1 MGDTQAPLLRDL
13 ITIPERVH
21 QGDFVLKL
29 SEGVSDAHAEET
41 VKNYVVTDQLRKS
54 FDEALGFIQRATE
67 ERKSAACY
75 LHGSF
80 GSGKSHF
87 MAVLNLLLAGNARA
101 RAIPELAQVVDRHN
115 PWTQNRRLLMVPFHM
130 IGAESVENALL
141 GGYAEYVRRVHPEAP
156 VPGFYLGERLFDD
169 ARAQRADYGD
179 EAFFARLNRRG
190 QSDTG
195 WGDLEGA
202 WDAGSFEAAMLE
214 PPTGDQRQTLVGDL
228 ISRVFTSYADV
239 ALAKT
244 ADRGKH
250 GVEAF
255 VDIDTGLA
263 IMSNHARKLG
273 YDGVILFL
281 DELILWLATRAA
293 DVNFV
298 SAEGAKLS
306 KLVEAQRADRPI
318 PIISFVARQRDLR
331 DLVGA
336 NQAGALQLQFADTL
350 RYWEAR
356 FDRINLEDRNLP
368 LIAQRRLLM
377 PKDDHA
383 KLQIDGAFD
392 EFFNRRKEVVETLL
406 GSDGEHTMFRQ
417 VYPFSPA
424 LVQALIAASSVLQR
438 ERTALKLMLT
448 LLVERRD
455 ELRLGSLI
463 PVGDLWDAISTSDQ
477 PFSDGMRIQ
486 FENARKLWTQKLLPL
501 LERTHSVTWQDM
513 AEGRADPRAAAN
525 LRNDSRLLK
534 TLLLAALVPEVEAL
548 RALTAARLAALNHGS
563 VVSPIPG
570 REGGAVLG
578 KLRTWAAQV
587 GEIKLTEDTNPV
599 ISLQI
604 TGVDVE
610 PILAN
615 AAHYDNDGNRR
626 RKVRDLLFSALGI
639 GDPNGGELL
648 NAQGFVEVPHIWR
661 GTRRQVDVWLESIAE
676 LSDERLRGRAGTPT
690 LLLGLPFDANSR
702 TMADHKARLARFG
715 EEADTIAWVPASL
728 GDRALRDLGTLL
740 RIDYLLVGSRLEEN
754 SPNLSAIDRQQARS
768 LLQNQQSQLQGRMR
782 MVLEAAYGIR
792 QDQDGALAVQVSG
805 EDHLVSLD
813 GTFRPQPPVG
823 ATLKEAMG
831 ALLDSTFAHR
841 FPAHP
846 IFEQEVKN
854 AALSKVLKEIESAA
868 EEPQQRRF
876 IEDRSIR
883 QILGGF
889 AGPLKL
895 GTMNQGLTHFI
906 LDDHWA
912 NHFARLAAQQ
922 GGGPMTVKRL
932 RALIDQPRPMGLP
945 REVENLIILACAAQA
960 DRTISLRGAPVRG
973 SIERLDDDAELLA
986 QPLPDETT
994 WTKARE
1000 RASEVFGLVPSEVR
1014 KGATVARLAT
1024 ELREKAQAARTPLA
1038 SLTSILRTKMAG
1050 AAITPENAPRM
1061 ITLLSASLLV
1071 TELTSGAEPLAVV
1084 QALATSDL
1092 RTSEAAV
1099 GRSISAAP
1107 NLATFLSS
1115 FEWDVLAAA
1124 TALSD
1129 HRRATAEQIG
1139 RVVAEALEADEHV
1152 VPLESRLQEAKRNA
1166 YRLLAAV
1173 QSGGG
1178 SGAGH
1183 GPGVG
1188 GGGQS
1193 GAAGTSPGTPPGGAN
1208 SGGQDTGAGS
1218 GAEVLEQRDWDVLPP
1233 ENAKAELDRL
1243 KSLLETEP
1251 GARLMIS
1258 WRLTR
1263 DGGKG

>member
-87 MAVLNLLLAGNARA
+87 MAVLNLLLAGNPRA
-101 RAIPELAQVVDRHN
+101 RAIPELAPVVDRHN
-115 PWTQNRRLLMVPFHM
+115 TWTQQRRFLMVPFHM
-130 IGAESVENALL
+130 IGARDVESAVL
-141 GGYAEYVRRVHPEAP
+141 GGYAEHVRRIHPEAP
-156 VPGFYLGERLFDD
+156 VPGFYLGERLFED
-169 ARAQRADYGD
+169 AKAQRAHYGD
-179 EAFFARLNRRG
+179 EAFFGRLNQRANAE
-190 QSDTG
+190 SE
-195 WGDLEGA
+195 WGDLEDS
-202 WDAGSFEAAMLE
+202 WDAGSFESAMLE
-214 PPTGDQRQTLVGDL
+214 PPSGDQRQRLVGDL
-228 ISRVFTSYADV
+228 IGRLFTGYADV
-239 ALAKT
+239 ALAK
-244 ADRGKH
+244 G
-250 GVEAF
+250 EAF

-263 IMSNHARKLG
+263 IMSHHARALG
-273 YDGVILFL
+273 YDAVILFL

-368 LIAQRRLLM
+368 LIAQRRLLK
-377 PKDDHA
+377 PRDDVA
-383 KLQIDGAFD
+383 EIRIDNAFD

-406 GSDGEHTMFRQ
+406 GSDGERTMFRQ

-501 LERTHSVTWQDM
+501 LERTHNVTWQDM
-513 AEGRADPRAAAN
+513 AEGRADPRAATN
-525 LRNDSRLLK
+525 LRNDARLLK
-534 TLLLAALVPEVEAL
+534 TLLLAALVPEVESL

-587 GEIKLTEDTNPV
+587 GEIKLTDDTNPV

-626 RKVRDLLFSALGI
+626 RKVRDLLFAALGI
-639 GDPNGGELL
+639 GDANGGELL
-648 NAQGFVEVPHIWR
+648 NAQGFIEVPHLWR

-690 LLLGLPFDANSR
+690 LLLGLPFDANGR

-715 EEADTIAWVPASL
+715 EEADTIAWVAAPL

-792 QDQDGALAVQVSG
+792 QDQDGALAVQVSA

-854 AALSKVLKEIESAA
+854 AALSKVLKEIEAAA

-876 IEDRSIR
+876 IEDRAVR

-922 GGGPMTVKRL
+922 GGGAMTVKRL

-1000 RASEVFGLVPSEVR
+1000 RAAEVFGLVPSEVR
-1014 KGATVARLAT
+1014 KGATVARLAS
-1024 ELREKAQAARTPLA
+1024 ELREKAQAARA
-1038 SLTSILRTKMAG
+1038 SLATLTSVLRTRMAS
-1050 AAITPENAPRM
+1050 ASVTPETAPRM
-1061 ITLLSASLLV
+1061 ITVLSASVLV
-1071 TELTSGAEPLAVV
+1071 TELTAGIEPLTVV
-1084 QALATSDL
+1084 QSLATSDL

-1099 GRSISAAP
+1099 GRSISAASG
-1107 NLATFLSS
+1107 LASFLAS

-1129 HRRATAEQIG
+1129 HRRAAAEQIG
-1139 RVVAEALEADEHV
+1139 RSVAEALEADEHV
-1152 VPLESRLQEAKRNA
+1152 IPLEARLREAQRNA
-1166 YRLLAAV
+1166 FRLLAAAAP
-1173 QSGGG
+1173 SGGG
-1178 SGAGH
+1178 AGAGAS
-1183 GPGVG
+1183 
-1188 GGGQS
+1188 GQ
-1193 GAAGTSPGTPPGGAN
+1193 PGTADTGNRPPPGGVEP
-1208 SGGQDTGAGS
+1208 GS
-1218 GAEVLEQRDWDVLPP
+1218 DFDGSSPSPEILEERAWDVLPI
-1233 ENAKAELDRL
+1233 EDAKAELDRL
-1243 KSLLETEP
+1243 QSRLGAEP
-1251 GARLMIS
+1251 GARLSIS

>member
-1 MGDTQAPLLRDL
+1 MSDTQSPLLLRDL

-29 SEGVSDAHAEET
+29 SEGVSDAHASET
-41 VKNYVVTDQLRKS
+41 VANYVVTDQLRRA

-87 MAVLNLLLAGNARA
+87 MAVLNLLLAGNPRA
-101 RAIPELAQVVDRHN
+101 RAIPELAPVVDRHN
-115 PWTQNRRLLMVPFHM
+115 AWTQQRRFLMVPFHM
-130 IGAESVENALL
+130 IGAESVENAVL
-141 GGYAEYVRRVHPEAP
+141 GGYAEYVRRVHPEAR
-156 VPGFYLGERLFDD
+156 VPGFYLGERLFED
-169 ARAQRADYGD
+169 ARIEREHYGD
-179 EAFFARLNRRG
+179 EAFFARLNRRP
-190 QSDTG
+190 DAETE

-202 WDAGSFEAAMLE
+202 WDSDSFEAAMLE
-214 PPTGDQRQTLVGDL
+214 PPSGEQRQTLVGDL
-228 ISRVFTSYADV
+228 VARIFTSYADV
-239 ALAKT
+239 ALAKAT
-244 ADRGKH
+244 DRSKSGS
-250 GVEAF
+250 EAF

-263 IMSNHARKLG
+263 IMSQHARGLG

-350 RYWEAR
+350 KYWEAR

-368 LIAQRRLLM
+368 LIAQRRLLK
-377 PKDDHA
+377 PRDDHA
-383 KLQIDGAFD
+383 KVLIDGAFD

-406 GSDGEHTMFRQ
+406 GSDGERTMFRQ

-463 PVGDLWDAISTSDQ
+463 PIGDLWDAISTSDQ
-477 PFSDGMRIQ
+477 PFSDGMRLQ

-501 LERTHSVTWQDM
+501 LERTHNVTWQDM

-525 LRNDSRLLK
+525 LRNDARLLK

-548 RALTAARLAALNHGS
+548 RALTASRLAALNHGS

-578 KLRTWAAQV
+578 KLRSWAAQV
-587 GEIKLTEDTNPV
+587 GEIKLTDDVNPV

-626 RKVRDLLFSALGI
+626 RKVRDLLFAALGV
-639 GDPNGGELL
+639 GQPNGGELL
-648 NAQGFVEVPHIWR
+648 NAQGFIEVPHLWR
-661 GTRRQVDVWLESIAE
+661 GTRRQVDLWLESIAE

-690 LLLGLPFDANSR
+690 LLLGLPFDASGR
-702 TMADHKARLARFG
+702 TMADHRARLARFG
-715 EEADTIAWVPASL
+715 EEADTIAWVPGPL
-728 GDRALRDLGTLL
+728 GDRTLRDLGTLL

-792 QDQDGALAVQVSG
+792 QDNDGALAVQVPA
-805 EDHLVSLD
+805 EDHLVSFD

-823 ATLKEAMG
+823 ATLKEALG

-846 IFEQEVKN
+846 IFEQEVKT
-854 AALSKVLKEIESAA
+854 AALNKVLKEIEAAA
-868 EEPQQRRF
+868 EETQQRRF
-876 IEDRSIR
+876 IEDRAVR

-922 GGGPMTVKRL
+922 GGGAMTVKRL

-960 DRTISLRGAPVRG
+960 DRTLSLRGPPVRG
-973 SIERLDDDAELLA
+973 SIERLDDDAELLE

-1000 RASEVFGLVPSEVR
+1000 RAAEVFGLVPSEVR
-1014 KGATVARLAT
+1014 KGATVTRLAS
-1024 ELREKAQAARTPLA
+1024 ELREKAQASRAPLA
-1038 SLTSILRTKMAG
+1038 TLTTTLRARMA
-1050 AAITPENAPRM
+1050 AAGVTPENAPRM
-1061 ITLLSASLLV
+1061 ITNLSASVLV
-1071 TELTSGAEPLAVV
+1071 SDLTADVAPLAVV

-1099 GRSISAAP
+1099 GRSLSTAAS
-1107 NLATFLSS
+1107 LGAFLTS

-1129 HRRATAEQIG
+1129 HRRAAAEQIA
-1139 RVVAEALEADEHV
+1139 RSVTEALEADEHV
-1152 VPLESRLQEAKRNA
+1152 ISLDARLREAQRNA
-1166 YRLLAAV
+1166 FRLLAAAPPT
-1173 QSGGG
+1173 GGG
-1178 SGAGH
+1178 
-1183 GPGVG
+1183 V
-1188 GGGQS
+1188 
-1193 GAAGTSPGTPPGGAN
+1193 
-1208 SGGQDTGAGS
+1208 GAGS
-1218 GAEVLEQRDWDVLPP
+1218 GGQSTTAGGGDVGPTGGLGTGQGFGELLEQKAWEELPL
-1233 ENAKAELDRL
+1233 ESAKAELDRL
-1243 KSLLETEP
+1243 K
-1251 GARLMIS
+1251 ARLDAEPDARLTIS
-1258 WRLTR
+1258 WRLIR
-1263 DGGKG
+1263 SGGKE

>member
-1 MGDTQAPLLRDL
+1 MGDTQAPLLREL
-13 ITIPERVH
+13 IDIPERVH

-29 SEGVSDAHAEET
+29 SEGVSEEHAAET
-41 VKNYVVTDQLRKS
+41 VKNYVVTDQLRRA
-54 FDEALGFIQRATE
+54 FDEALGFIQRATD

-87 MAVLNLLLAGNARA
+87 MAVLNLLLAGNPRA
-101 RAIPELAQVVDRHN
+101 RAIPELAPVVDRHN
-115 PWTQNRRLLMVPFHM
+115 VWTQTRRFLMVPFHM
-130 IGAESVENALL
+130 IGAESVENAIL
-141 GGYAEYVRRVHPEAP
+141 GGYAEYIRRVHPEAR

-179 EAFFARLNRRG
+179 EAFFGRLNHRG
-190 QSDTG
+190 QAESE

-202 WDAGSFEAAMLE
+202 WDAESFEAAMLE
-214 PPTGDQRQTLVGDL
+214 PPNGEQRQTLVGDL
-228 ISRVFTSYADV
+228 ISRLFTSYADV
-239 ALAKT
+239 ALAT
-244 ADRGKH
+244 ATDRSKH
-250 GVEAF
+250 GIEAF

-263 IMSNHARKLG
+263 IMSQHARGLG

-298 SAEGAKLS
+298 SAESAKLS

-331 DLVGA
+331 DLVGV

-368 LIAQRRLLM
+368 LIAQRRLLK
-377 PKDDHA
+377 PRDDVA
-383 KLQIDGAFD
+383 EMRIDTAFD

-406 GSDGEHTMFRQ
+406 GSEGERTMFRQ

-501 LERTHSVTWQDM
+501 LERTHNVTWQDM
-513 AEGRADPRAAAN
+513 AEGRADARAAAN
-525 LRNDSRLLK
+525 LRNDARVLK

-548 RALTAARLAALNHGS
+548 RALTTARLAALNHGS

-578 KLRTWAAQV
+578 KLRSWAAQV
-587 GEIKLTEDTNPV
+587 GEIKLTDDTNPV
-599 ISLQI
+599 VSLQI

-626 RKVRDLLFSALGI
+626 RKVRDMLFSALGI
-639 GDPNGGELL
+639 GDANGGELL
-648 NAQGFVEVPHIWR
+648 NAQGFIEVPHMWC

-690 LLLGLPFDANSR
+690 LLLGHPFDANGR

-715 EEADTIAWVPASL
+715 EEAETIAWVAAPL

-754 SPNLSAIDRQQARS
+754 SPNLSAIDRQQAQS
-768 LLQNQQSQLQGRMR
+768 LLQNQQSQLLGRMR

-792 QDQDGALAVQVSG
+792 QDQDGALAVQVSA

-846 IFEQEVKN
+846 IFEQEVKT
-854 AALSKVLKEIESAA
+854 AALNKVLKEIEATA

-876 IEDRSIR
+876 IEDRAVR

-906 LDDHWA
+906 LDDHWV
-912 NHFARLAAQQ
+912 NHFARLTAQQ
-922 GGGPMTVKRL
+922 GGGAMTVKRL
-932 RALIDQPRPMGLP
+932 RMLIDQPRPMGLP

-986 QPLPDETT
+986 QPLPDETA

-1000 RASEVFGLVPSEVR
+1000 RAAEVFGLVPSEVR
-1014 KGATVARLAT
+1014 KGATVARLAS
-1024 ELREKAQAARTPLA
+1024 ELREKAQTARAPLA
-1038 SLTSILRTKMAG
+1038 TLIGVLRTRMG
-1050 AAITPENAPRM
+1050 AAGVTPENAPRM
-1061 ITLLSASLLV
+1061 ITVLSASGLV
-1071 TELTSGAEPLAVV
+1071 TELTAGVEPLTAV
-1084 QALATSDL
+1084 QSLATSDL

-1099 GRSISAAP
+1099 GRSISAATG
-1107 NLATFLSS
+1107 LAAFLTS

-1129 HRRATAEQIG
+1129 HRRAAAEQIG
-1139 RVVAEALEADEHV
+1139 RSVAEALEADEHV
-1152 VPLESRLQEAKRNA
+1152 VPLEARLREAQRNA
-1166 YRLLAAV
+1166 FRLLAAAP
-1173 QSGGG
+1173 S
-1178 SGAGH
+1178 
-1183 GPGVG
+1183 VG
-1188 GGGQS
+1188 GGADTSGQT
-1193 GAAGTSPGTPPGGAN
+1193 GTA
-1208 SGGQDTGAGS
+1208 DTGNRPLRGVGEPGS
-1218 GAEVLEQRDWDVLPP
+1218 ELDGSDPSPEILEERPWDILPI
-1233 ENAKAELDRL
+1233 ENAEAELDRL
-1243 KSLLETEP
+1243 KSRLAAEP
-1251 GARLMIS
+1251 GVQLSIS

>member
-1 MGDTQAPLLRDL
+1 MSETQRPLLRDL

-29 SEGVSDAHAEET
+29 SEGVSDAHAAET
-41 VKNYVVTDQLRKS
+41 VANYVVTDQLRRA

-87 MAVLNLLLAGNARA
+87 MAVLNLLLAGNPRA
-101 RAIPELAQVVDRHN
+101 RAIPELAPVVDRHN
-115 PWTQNRRLLMVPFHM
+115 AWTQQRRFLMVPFHM
-130 IGAESVENALL
+130 IGAESVENAVL
-141 GGYAEYVRRVHPEAP
+141 GGYAEYVRRVHPEAR
-156 VPGFYLGERLFDD
+156 VPGFYLGERLFED
-169 ARAQRADYGD
+169 ARIEREHYGD
-179 EAFFARLNRRG
+179 EAFFARLNHRPDVE
-190 QSDTG
+190 SE

-202 WDAGSFEAAMLE
+202 WDADSFEAAMLE
-214 PPTGDQRQTLVGDL
+214 PPSGEQRQTLVGDL
-228 ISRVFTSYADV
+228 VGRIFTSYADV
-239 ALAKT
+239 ALAKAT
-244 ADRGKH
+244 DRSKSGS
-250 GVEAF
+250 EAF

-263 IMSNHARKLG
+263 IMSQHARGLG

-350 RYWEAR
+350 KYWEAR

-368 LIAQRRLLM
+368 LIAQRRLLK
-377 PKDDHA
+377 PRDDHA
-383 KLQIDGAFD
+383 KLLIDGAFD

-406 GSDGEHTMFRQ
+406 GSDGERTMFRQ

-463 PVGDLWDAISTSDQ
+463 PIGDLWDAISTSDQ
-477 PFSDGMRIQ
+477 PFSDGMRLQ

-501 LERTHSVTWQDM
+501 LERTHNVTWQDM
-513 AEGRADPRAAAN
+513 AEGRADQRAAAN
-525 LRNDSRLLK
+525 LRNDARLLK

-578 KLRTWAAQV
+578 KLRSWAAQV
-587 GEIKLTEDTNPV
+587 GEIKLTDDVNPV

-626 RKVRDLLFSALGI
+626 RKVRDLLFATLGV
-639 GDPNGGELL
+639 GQPNGGELL
-648 NAQGFVEVPHIWR
+648 NAQGFIEVPHLWR
-661 GTRRQVDVWLESIAE
+661 GTRRQVDLWLESIAE

-690 LLLGLPFDANSR
+690 VLLGLPFDASGR
-702 TMADHKARLARFG
+702 TMADHRARLARFG
-715 EEADTIAWVPASL
+715 EEADTIAWVPAPL
-728 GDRALRDLGTLL
+728 GDRTLRDLGTLL

-792 QDQDGALAVQVSG
+792 QDNDGALAVQVPA
-805 EDHLVSLD
+805 EDHLVSFD

-823 ATLKEAMG
+823 ATLKEALG

-846 IFEQEVKN
+846 IFEQEVKT
-854 AALSKVLKEIESAA
+854 AALNKVLKEIEAAA
-868 EEPQQRRF
+868 EETQQRRF
-876 IEDRSIR
+876 IEDRAVR

-922 GGGPMTVKRL
+922 GGGDMTVKRL

-960 DRTISLRGAPVRG
+960 DWTISLRGAPLRG
-973 SIERLDDDAELLA
+973 SIERLDDDAELLE

-1000 RASEVFGLVPSEVR
+1000 RASEVFGLMPSEVR
-1014 KGATVARLAT
+1014 KGATVARLAS
-1024 ELREKAQAARTPLA
+1024 ELREKAQAARAPLA
-1038 SLTSILRTKMAG
+1038 TLTTALRARMA
-1050 AAITPENAPRM
+1050 AAGVTPENAPRM
-1061 ITLLSASLLV
+1061 TTNLSASVLV
-1071 TELTSGAEPLAVV
+1071 SDLTADVAPLAVV

-1099 GRSISAAP
+1099 GRSLSKAAS
-1107 NLATFLSS
+1107 LGAFLNS

-1129 HRRATAEQIG
+1129 HRRAAAEQIA
-1139 RVVAEALEADEHV
+1139 RSVTEALEADEHV
-1152 VPLESRLQEAKRNA
+1152 ISLDARLREAQRNA
-1166 YRLLAAV
+1166 FRLLAAAPP
-1173 QSGGG
+1173 SRGGA
-1178 SGAGH
+1178 S
-1183 GPGVG
+1183 
-1188 GGGQS
+1188 
-1193 GAAGTSPGTPPGGAN
+1193 AAGETRTVGDGDFRQTGGFGPSQGFED
-1208 SGGQDTGAGS
+1208 SGQVT
-1218 GAEVLEQRDWDVLPP
+1218 EVLEQRAWGELSI
-1233 ENAKAELDRL
+1233 ERAKVELKDLMTRIE
-1243 KSLLETEP
+1243 SEP
-1251 GARLMIS
+1251 DARLTIS

-1263 DGGKG
+1263 NGGKE

>member
-115 PWTQNRRLLMVPFHM
+115 AWTQQRRFLMVPFHM
-130 IGAESVENALL
+130 IGARDVESAVL
-141 GGYAEYVRRVHPEAP
+141 GGYAEHVRRIHPEAP
-156 VPGFYLGERLFDD
+156 VPGFYLGERLFEDAKGQRAHYGDD
-169 ARAQRADYGD
+169 AFFSRLNQRANAD
-179 EAFFARLNRRG
+179 
-190 QSDTG
+190 SG
-195 WGDLEGA
+195 WGDLDDS
-202 WDAGSFEAAMLE
+202 WDAGSFESAMLE
-214 PPTGDQRQTLVGDL
+214 PPSGDQRQRLVGDL
-228 ISRVFTSYADV
+228 ISRLFTGYADV
-239 ALAKT
+239 ALAK
-244 ADRGKH
+244 G
-250 GVEAF
+250 EAF

-263 IMSNHARKLG
+263 IMSHHARALG

-383 KLQIDGAFD
+383 KLQIDAAFD

-406 GSDGEHTMFRQ
+406 GSDGERTMFRQ

-424 LVQALIAASSVLQR
+424 RVQALNAASSVLQL

-570 REGGAVLG
+570 REGTAVLS
-578 KLRTWAAQV
+578 KLRTWAGQV
-587 GEIKLTEDTNPV
+587 GEIKLTPPDDANPV

-604 TGVDVE
+604 TGVDIE

-661 GTRRQVDVWLESIAE
+661 GTRRQVDVWLESITE

-792 QDQDGALAVQVSG
+792 QDQDGAVAVQVSG

-945 REVENLIILACAAQA
+945 REVENLVILACAAQA

-1024 ELREKAQAARTPLA
+1024 ELREKAQAARAPLA
-1038 SLTSILRTKMAG
+1038 SLASILRTRMAG
-1050 AAITPENAPRM
+1050 AGITPENAPRM

-1092 RTSEAAV
+1092 RTSEAGV

-1166 YRLLAAV
+1166 YRLLAAA

-1183 GPGVG
+1183 GPGAG

-1193 GAAGTSPGTPPGGAN
+1193 GAAGTSTGTPPGGADT
-1208 SGGQDTGAGS
+1208 GGQDTGAGS

-1243 KSLLETEP
+1243 KSRLETEP

-1263 DGGKG
+1263 DGGKE

>member
-29 SEGVSDAHAEET
+29 SEGVSDSHAEET

-54 FDEALGFIQRATE
+54 FDDALGFIQRATE

-101 RAIPELAQVVDRHN
+101 RAIPELAPVVDRHN
-115 PWTQNRRLLMVPFHM
+115 TWTQQRRFLMVPFHM
-130 IGAESVENALL
+130 IGARDVESAVL
-141 GGYAEYVRRVHPEAP
+141 GGYAEHVRRIHPEAP
-156 VPGFYLGERLFDD
+156 VPGFYLGERLFED
-169 ARAQRADYGD
+169 AKGQRAHYGD
-179 EAFFARLNRRG
+179 DAFFARLNQRA
-190 QSDTG
+190 SADSG
-195 WGDLEGA
+195 WGDLDDS
-202 WDAGSFEAAMLE
+202 WDAESFESAMLE
-214 PPTGDQRQTLVGDL
+214 QPNGDQRQRLVGDL
-228 ISRVFTSYADV
+228 ISRLFTGYADV
-239 ALAKT
+239 ALAK
-244 ADRGKH
+244 G
-250 GVEAF
+250 EAF

-263 IMSNHARKLG
+263 IMSHHARALG

-368 LIAQRRLLM
+368 LIAQRRLLL

-383 KLQIDGAFD
+383 RLQIDGAFD

-406 GSDGEHTMFRQ
+406 GSDGERTMFRQ

-513 AEGRADPRAAAN
+513 AEGRADPRASAN

-587 GEIKLTEDTNPV
+587 GEIKLTDDTNPV

-639 GDPNGGELL
+639 GEPNGGELL

-676 LSDERLRGRAGTPT
+676 LSDERLRGRQGTPT
-690 LLLGLPFDANSR
+690 LLLGLPFDANGR
-702 TMADHKARLARFG
+702 TMADHKARIQRFRTRYDSLDSGLARR
-715 EEADTIAWVPASL
+715 S
-728 GDRALRDLGTLL
+728 
-740 RIDYLLVGSRLEEN
+740 GSSR
-754 SPNLSAIDRQQARS
+754 PRH
-768 LLQNQQSQLQGRMR
+768 
-782 MVLEAAYGIR
+782 VAA
-792 QDQDGALAVQVSG
+792 
-805 EDHLVSLD
+805 H
-813 GTFRPQPPVG
+813 
-823 ATLKEAMG
+823 
-831 ALLDSTFAHR
+831 
-841 FPAHP
+841 
-846 IFEQEVKN
+846 
-854 AALSKVLKEIESAA
+854 
-868 EEPQQRRF
+868 
-876 IEDRSIR
+876 
-883 QILGGF
+883 
-889 AGPLKL
+889 
-895 GTMNQGLTHFI
+895 
-906 LDDHWA
+906 
-912 NHFARLAAQQ
+912 
-922 GGGPMTVKRL
+922 
-932 RALIDQPRPMGLP
+932 
-945 REVENLIILACAAQA
+945 
-960 DRTISLRGAPVRG
+960 
-973 SIERLDDDAELLA
+973 
-986 QPLPDETT
+986 
-994 WTKARE
+994 
-1000 RASEVFGLVPSEVR
+1000 
-1014 KGATVARLAT
+1014 
-1024 ELREKAQAARTPLA
+1024 
-1038 SLTSILRTKMAG
+1038 
-1050 AAITPENAPRM
+1050 
-1061 ITLLSASLLV
+1061 
-1071 TELTSGAEPLAVV
+1071 
-1084 QALATSDL
+1084 
-1092 RTSEAAV
+1092 
-1099 GRSISAAP
+1099 
-1107 NLATFLSS
+1107 
-1115 FEWDVLAAA
+1115 
-1124 TALSD
+1124 
-1129 HRRATAEQIG
+1129 
-1139 RVVAEALEADEHV
+1139 
-1152 VPLESRLQEAKRNA
+1152 
-1166 YRLLAAV
+1166 
-1173 QSGGG
+1173 
-1178 SGAGH
+1178 
-1183 GPGVG
+1183 
-1188 GGGQS
+1188 
-1193 GAAGTSPGTPPGGAN
+1193 
-1208 SGGQDTGAGS
+1208 
-1218 GAEVLEQRDWDVLPP
+1218 
-1233 ENAKAELDRL
+1233 
-1243 KSLLETEP
+1243 
-1251 GARLMIS
+1251 
-1258 WRLTR
+1258 
-1263 DGGKG
+1263 

>member
-1 MGDTQAPLLRDL
+1 MDTARHTPSRPYPEGRIMGDSQAPLLRDL

-54 FDEALGFIQRATE
+54 FDDALGFIQRATE

-101 RAIPELAQVVDRHN
+101 RAIPELAPVVDRHN
-115 PWTQNRRLLMVPFHM
+115 AWTQQRRFLMVPFHM
-130 IGAESVENALL
+130 IGARDVESAVL
-141 GGYAEYVRRVHPEAP
+141 GGYAEHVRRIHPEAP
-156 VPGFYLGERLFDD
+156 VPGFYLGERLFED
-169 ARAQRADYGD
+169 AKAQRAHYGD
-179 EAFFARLNRRG
+179 DAFFARLNQRANAD
-190 QSDTG
+190 SG
-195 WGDLEGA
+195 WGDLDDS
-202 WDAGSFEAAMLE
+202 WDAGSFESAMLE
-214 PPTGDQRQTLVGDL
+214 PPSGDQRQTSGRRPHQPRSLPVTPTWL
-228 ISRVFTSYADV
+228 
-239 ALAKT
+239 LAK
-244 ADRGKH
+244 G
-250 GVEAF
+250 EAF

-263 IMSNHARKLG
+263 IMSHHARALG

-383 KLQIDGAFD
+383 KLQIDSAFD

-406 GSDGEHTMFRQ
+406 GSDGERTMFRQ

-587 GEIKLTEDTNPV
+587 GEIKLTDDTNPV

-715 EEADTIAWVPASL
+715 EDADTIAWVPASL

-1024 ELREKAQAARTPLA
+1024 ELREKAQAARAPLA

-1050 AAITPENAPRM
+1050 AGITPENAPRM

-1092 RTSEAAV
+1092 RTSEAGV

-1166 YRLLAAV
+1166 YRLLAAAAEWRRIWCWRW
-1173 QSGGG
+1173 SRRRRWWPIWNRRHLNRHTGWGCRHRRARHG
-1178 SGAGH
+1178 SRFGRRGA
-1183 GPGVG
+1183 
-1188 GGGQS
+1188 
-1193 GAAGTSPGTPPGGAN
+1193 
-1208 SGGQDTGAGS
+1208 
-1218 GAEVLEQRDWDVLPP
+1218 
-1233 ENAKAELDRL
+1233 
-1243 KSLLETEP
+1243 
-1251 GARLMIS
+1251 
-1258 WRLTR
+1258 
-1263 DGGKG
+1263 

>member
-1 MGDTQAPLLRDL
+1 MSDTQSPLLREL
-13 ITIPERVH
+13 IAIPERVH

-29 SEGVSDAHAEET
+29 SEGVSDAHAAET
-41 VKNYVVTDQLRKS
+41 VTNYVVTDQLRRA
-54 FDEALGFIQRATE
+54 FDEALGFIQRAAE

-87 MAVLNLLLAGNARA
+87 MAVLNLLLAGNPLA
-101 RAIPELAQVVDRHN
+101 RAIPELAPVVNRHN
-115 PWTQNRRLLMVPFHM
+115 AWTQQRRFLVVPFHM
-130 IGAESVENALL
+130 IGAESVENAVL
-141 GGYAEYVRRVHPEAP
+141 GGYAEYVRRIHPEAR
-156 VPGFYLGERLFDD
+156 VPGFYLGERLFED
-169 ARAQRADYGD
+169 ARTQREHYGD
-179 EAFFARLNRRG
+179 EAFFAQLNHR
-190 QSDTG
+190 SDAESE

-202 WDAGSFEAAMLE
+202 WDAESFEAAMLE
-214 PPTGDQRQTLVGDL
+214 PPSGEQRQTLVGDL
-228 ISRVFTSYADV
+228 VGRIFTSYADV
-239 ALAKT
+239 ALAK
-244 ADRGKH
+244 AGDRSKSGS
-250 GVEAF
+250 EAF

-263 IMSNHARKLG
+263 IMSQHARGLG

-350 RYWEAR
+350 KYWEAR

-368 LIAQRRLLM
+368 LIAQRRLLK
-377 PKDDHA
+377 PRDDHA
-383 KLQIDGAFD
+383 KLLIDGAFD

-406 GSDGEHTMFRQ
+406 GSDGERTMFRQ

-463 PVGDLWDAISTSDQ
+463 PIGDLWDAISTSDQ
-477 PFSDGMRIQ
+477 PFSDGMRLQ
-486 FENARKLWTQKLLPL
+486 FENARKLWSQKLLPL
-501 LERTHSVTWQDM
+501 LERTHTVTWQDM
-513 AEGRADPRAAAN
+513 AEGRADLRAAAN
-525 LRNDSRLLK
+525 LRNDARLLK

-578 KLRTWAAQV
+578 KLRSWAAQV
-587 GEIKLTEDTNPV
+587 GEIKLTDDVNPV

-626 RKVRDLLFSALGI
+626 RKVRDLLFAALGV
-639 GDPNGGELL
+639 GPPNGGELL
-648 NAQGFVEVPHIWR
+648 NAQGFIEVPHLWR
-661 GTRRQVDVWLESIAE
+661 GTRRQVDLWLESIAE

-690 LLLGLPFDANSR
+690 LLLGLPFDASGR
-702 TMADHKARLARFG
+702 TMADHRARLARFG
-715 EEADTIAWVPASL
+715 EEADTIAWVPAPL
-728 GDRALRDLGTLL
+728 GDRTLRDLGTLL

-792 QDQDGALAVQVSG
+792 QDHDGALAVRVSP
-805 EDHLVSLD
+805 EDHLISFD

-823 ATLKEAMG
+823 ATLKEALG
-831 ALLDSTFAHR
+831 ALLDSAFAHR

-846 IFEQEVKN
+846 IFEQEVKT
-854 AALSKVLKEIESAA
+854 AALNKVLKEIELAA

-876 IEDRSIR
+876 IEDRSVR

-922 GGGPMTVKRL
+922 GGGAMTVKRL

-945 REVENLIILACAAQA
+945 REVENLIILACASQA
-960 DRTISLRGAPVRG
+960 DRTISLRGAPARG
-973 SIERLDDDAELLA
+973 SIERLDDDAELIE

-1000 RASEVFGLVPSEVR
+1000 RASEVFGLLPSEVR
-1014 KGATVARLAT
+1014 KGATVAKLAS
-1024 ELREKAQAARTPLA
+1024 ELREKAQAARAPLA
-1038 SLTSILRTKMAG
+1038 TLTTTLRARMA
-1050 AAITPENAPRM
+1050 AAGLTPDNAPRM
-1061 ITLLSASLLV
+1061 ITILSASVLV
-1071 TELTSGAEPLAVV
+1071 SDLTADVAPLAII
-1084 QALATSDL
+1084 QALATMDL

-1099 GRSISAAP
+1099 ARSLSSAAGLGAF
-1107 NLATFLSS
+1107 LAS

-1124 TALSD
+1124 AALSD
-1129 HRRATAEQIG
+1129 HRRAVAEQIA
-1139 RVVAEALEADEHV
+1139 RAFTEALEADEHV
-1152 VPLESRLQEAKRNA
+1152 IPLETRLREAQRNA
-1166 YRLLAAV
+1166 YRLLAVATP
-1173 QSGGG
+1173 SGGEVTARAG
-1178 SGAGH
+1178 GQPSAGGAGEVRLPDGF
-1183 GPGVG
+1183 GPAKGFDDS
-1188 GGGQS
+1188 GQV
-1193 GAAGTSPGTPPGGAN
+1193 P
-1208 SGGQDTGAGS
+1208 
-1218 GAEVLEQRDWDVLPP
+1218 VLEERPWEELSI
-1233 ENAKAELDRL
+1233 ERAKAELSRL
-1243 KSLLETEP
+1243 SSRLETEP

-1263 DGGKG
+1263 SIGKE

>member
-1 MGDTQAPLLRDL
+1 MSDTQNPMLRDL

-29 SEGVSDAHAEET
+29 SEGVSDAHAAET
-41 VKNYVVTDQLRKS
+41 VANYVVTDQLRRA

-87 MAVLNLLLAGNARA
+87 MAVLNLLLAGNSRA
-101 RAIPELAQVVDRHN
+101 RAIPELAPVVDRHN
-115 PWTQNRRLLMVPFHM
+115 SWTQQRKFLMIPFHM
-130 IGAESVENALL
+130 IGAESVENAVL
-141 GGYAEYVRRVHPEAP
+141 GGYADYVRRIHPDAR
-156 VPGFYLGERLFDD
+156 VPGFYLGERLFED
-169 ARAQRADYGD
+169 ARAQREHYGD
-179 EAFFARLNRRG
+179 EAFFARLNHRR
-190 QSDTG
+190 DTESE

-202 WDAGSFEAAMLE
+202 WDAESFEAAMLE
-214 PPTGDQRQTLVGDL
+214 PPSGEQRQTLVGDL
-228 ISRVFTSYADV
+228 VGRIFTSYADV
-239 ALAKT
+239 ALAK
-244 ADRGKH
+244 AGDRSRSGS
-250 GVEAF
+250 EAF

-263 IMSNHARKLG
+263 IMSQHARGLG
-273 YDGVILFL
+273 YDAVILFL

-318 PIISFVARQRDLR
+318 PIVSFVARQRDLR

-368 LIAQRRLLM
+368 LIAQRRLLK
-377 PKDDHA
+377 PRDGHA
-383 KLQIDGAFD
+383 ELLINGAFD
-392 EFFNRRKEVVETLL
+392 ELFNRRKDVVETLL
-406 GSDGEHTMFRQ
+406 GSDGERTMFRQ

-455 ELRLGSLI
+455 QLRLGNLI

-477 PFSDGMRIQ
+477 PFSDGMRLQ
-486 FENARKLWTQKLLPL
+486 FENAKKLWTQKLLPL
-501 LERTHSVTWQDM
+501 LERTHNVTWQDM
-513 AEGRADPRAAAN
+513 AEGRADTRAAAN
-525 LRNDSRLLK
+525 LRNDARLLK

-570 REGGAVLG
+570 RESGAVLS

-587 GEIKLTEDTNPV
+587 GEIKLTDDVNPV

-626 RKVRDLLFSALGI
+626 RKVRDLLFAALGVSA
-639 GDPNGGELL
+639 PNGGELL
-648 NAQGFVEVPHIWR
+648 NAQGFIEVPHLWR
-661 GTRRQVDVWLESIAE
+661 GTRRQVDLWLENIAE
-676 LSDERLRGRAGTPT
+676 LSDDRLRGRPGTPT
-690 LLLGLPFDANSR
+690 LVLGLPFDANGR
-702 TMADHKARLARFG
+702 TMGDHRARLARFG
-715 EEADTIAWVPASL
+715 DEADTIAWLPAPL
-728 GDRALRDLGTLL
+728 GERALRDLGTLL

-754 SPNLSAIDRQQARS
+754 SPNLSAVDRQQARS
-768 LLQNQQSQLQGRMR
+768 LLQNQQSQLLGRMR
-782 MVLEAAYGIR
+782 MVLEASYGIR
-792 QDQDGALAVQVSG
+792 QDHDGALAAEIPA

-831 ALLDSTFAHR
+831 ALLDSAFSHR

-846 IFEQEVKN
+846 IFEQEVKT
-854 AALSKVLKEIESAA
+854 AALNKVLKEIEAAA

-876 IEDRSIR
+876 IEDRSVR

-895 GTMNQGLTHFI
+895 GTMNQGQTHFI

-922 GGGPMTVKRL
+922 GGGAMTVKRL

-945 REVENLIILACAAQA
+945 REVENLVILACAAQA
-960 DRTISLRGAPVRG
+960 DRTISLRGTPVRG
-973 SIERLDDDAELLA
+973 AIERLDDDAELLE
-986 QPLPDETT
+986 QPLPDEAT
-994 WTKARE
+994 WTRARE
-1000 RASEVFGLVPSEVR
+1000 RASEVFGLLPSEVR
-1014 KGATVARLAT
+1014 KGATVARLAG
-1024 ELREKAQAARTPLA
+1024 ELQEKAQAARTPLA
-1038 SLTSILRTKMAG
+1038 TLTSTLRARMA
-1050 AAITPENAPRM
+1050 ANRVTPENAPRM
-1061 ITLLSASLLV
+1061 VTILSASALV
-1071 TELTSGAEPLAVV
+1071 SELTADVDPLTVV
-1084 QALATSDL
+1084 QALATSIL

-1099 GRSISAAP
+1099 GRSLSTAAG
-1107 NLATFLSS
+1107 LASFLTS
-1115 FEWDVLAAA
+1115 FEWEVLAAVS
-1124 TALSD
+1124 ALSD
-1129 HRRATAEQIG
+1129 HRRAAAEQIG
-1139 RVVAEALEADEHV
+1139 RTVAEALEADEHV
-1152 VPLESRLQEAKRNA
+1152 ISLQAKLLEAQRNA
-1166 YRLLAAV
+1166 VRLLAATAP
-1173 QSGGG
+1173 SGGG
-1178 SGAGH
+1178 VEGGRSSAENGGDIRPAGGF
-1183 GPGVG
+1183 GPAQGFDDSSRV
-1188 GGGQS
+1188 S
-1193 GAAGTSPGTPPGGAN
+1193 
-1208 SGGQDTGAGS
+1208 
-1218 GAEVLEQRDWDVLPP
+1218 EVLEQRAWEELSV
-1233 ENAKAELDRL
+1233 ERAKAELSRL
-1243 KSLLETEP
+1243 SSRLEMEP

-1263 DGGKG
+1263 DGKE